1 MLKVSLRAALVAAI
15 GLLASPLHAEMAE
28 IKVAQQYGISYL
40 PLMLMEEQKL
50 IEKHA
55 KAAGVDVKV
64 DWARFAGGNVM
75 NDALLSGGLQFAS
88 GGVGPLVTLWSRT
101 KGNLDVKAVSAINSM
116 PLYLN
121 TRNPDVKTIK
131 DFTEKDKIALPAVKV
146 SIQAVTLQMAAEKA
160 FGAGQQNKLDALTVS
175 MSHPDAQVA
184 LLSGASEITAH
195 FGSPPFQYQQLEKP
209 GIHTVLTSYDVLG
222 GPATFNVVWTTS
234 KFRSENP
241 KLYDAFVKALDEAIA
256 LINKDKQA
264 AAEAYL
270 RISKDKDARREH
282 SRDAERSGHR
292 LHDDPAERD
301 EVRRFHGQ
309 DRLDQGEARLVEGPF
324 LPQHPRRGR
333 QLMPDASR
341 ADEAALPRSRRDPR
355 GARADRAPRAPHAGA
370 DAARRSTRRQA
381 RASSSSARISR
392 RSAPSRRAARSTR
405 CSRLPTPMP
414 GAAWSRTRRATTA
427 RRSRTRRGSAASPP
441 GS

>member
-1 MLKVSLRAALVAAI
+1 MLKFSLRVALVTAVA
-15 GLLASPLHAEMAE
+15 LLAPPLHAELAE

-64 DWARFAGGNVM
+64 GWAKFAGGNVM
-75 NDALLSGGLQFAS
+75 NDALLSNSLQFAS
-88 GGVGPLVTLWSRT
+88 GGVGPLVTLWART

-121 TRNPDVKTIK
+121 TRNPNVKTIK

-160 FGAGQQNKLDALTVS
+160 FGEGQQGKLDALTVS
-175 MSHPDAQVA
+175 LSHPDAQVA

-209 GIHTVLTSYDVLG
+209 GTRTVLSSYDVLG

-241 KLYDAFVKALDEAIA
+241 KLYDAFVKALDEATAI
-256 LINKDKQA
+256 INQDKKA

-270 RISKDKDARREH
+270 RISKDKDTVTDILAM
-282 SRDAERSGHR
+282 
-292 LHDDPAERD
+292 LNDPAI
-301 EVRRFHGQ
+301 VYTTT
-309 DRLDQGEARLVEGPF
+309 
-324 LPQHPRRGR
+324 PQNVMKYVDFMNKIGSIKVK
-333 QLMPDASR
+333 PDSWK
-341 ADEAALPRSRRDPR
+341 DLFFPNI
-355 GARADRAPRAPHAGA
+355 H
-370 DAARRSTRRQA
+370 
-381 RASSSSARISR
+381 
-392 RSAPSRRAARSTR
+392 
-405 CSRLPTPMP
+405 
-414 GAAWSRTRRATTA
+414 GAA
-427 RRSRTRRGSAASPP
+427 GS
-441 GS
+441 